1 MIKFSFR
8 PKGFSFRLRD
18 LGTATK
24 ISLIFLLLL
33 TPIVYAIWTIVAD
46 NRASM
51 ARSEQ
56 ELGGSVYVA
65 TVRPALFS
73 MAGGT
78 ASQISTAVE
87 TARKAQKRLGESRQ
101 LGALADEFA
110 FAASMAAVPGAAGDA
125 SDGAME
131 KLATLFARVA
141 EESNL
146 SVDPELDS
154 FYLGSVITTRLPAL
168 LGQLL
173 AERNVA
179 MDVIAAGEL
188 STEQRVRL
196 LTLSGMLKASLDGLR
211 GDLGGAMRSNRA
223 LAPSLEAPLAAL
235 VKALDG
241 YAFSL
246 DQAVLEGN
254 PKSADA
260 GRFAQSYGAVIT
272 AADELWTVAAKQ
284 LDRLI
289 AERIARIKAGLT
301 LTLAIVGG
309 LVLASLVLAALMQRQ
324 IVGPLGRLER
334 LAGEVRAKDDY
345 SLRIDDDSRDEVGRL
360 AKAFNELLEEVAQA
374 RIRAAERAE
383 EREHQRELQQ
393 KRANHLAQL
402 TENFDR
408 QVAAVVDT
416 VSKAAEEVRTAAGT
430 MSVSAEETTR
440 RTMAVATASRQ
451 TSANV
456 QAVASGAEELAV
468 SISEIGRQ
476 VTQSS
481 EITKSAVSEAEQT
494 NQAMRSLAQAAQKI
508 GQVVELITTIASQ
521 TNLLALNAT
530 IEAAR
535 AGEAGRGF
543 AVVASEVKSLAVQ
556 TARATAEIEA
566 QISGMQKATE
576 DAVAAI
582 EHISGTTM
590 RVNEIAATIAAAIEE
605 QNCATREIAANVQQA
620 ARGTQEVSGNIGE
633 VSAAANRTGNSAGIL
648 LTAASSLAGEAAG
661 LKREVDQFLA
671 LVKAA

>member
-1 MIKFSFR
+1 MINFSFR
-8 PKGFSFRLRD
+8 PRGLSFRSRD
-18 LGTATK
+18 IRTRNK

-33 TPIVYAIWTIVAD
+33 VPIGYTIWTIVAD

-56 ELGGSVYVA
+56 ELSGSVYIE
-65 TVRPALFS
+65 TVRPALFAI
-73 MAGGT
+73 AGGKNT
-78 ASQISTAVE
+78 EISAAVE

-101 LGALADEFA
+101 LGVLADEFA
-110 FAASMAAVPGAAGDA
+110 FSAAMSAAPGAASDA

-131 KLATLFARVA
+131 KLTTLFARVA

-146 SVDPELDS
+146 SIDPELDS
-154 FYLGSVITTRLPAL
+154 FYLGSVIAVRLPAL

-196 LTLSGMLKASLDGLR
+196 LTLSGTLKATLDGLR
-211 GDLGGAMRSNRA
+211 GDLAGAMRSNRA

-235 VKALDG
+235 FKAVDGYSFSLEQSILDG
-241 YAFSL
+241 N
-246 DQAVLEGN
+246 G
-254 PKSADA
+254 KGADA
-260 GRFAQSYGAVIT
+260 QRLAQNHGAVI
-272 AADELWTVAAKQ
+272 AAVGDVWTNAAKQ

-289 AERIARIKAGLT
+289 TERLARIKAKLMLT
-301 LTLAIVGG
+301 LGIVGG
-309 LVLASLVLAALMQRQ
+309 LVLASLALAALMQRQ

-334 LAGEVRAKDDY
+334 LAGEVRSKDDY
-345 SLRIDDDSRDEVGRL
+345 SLRIDYDSRDEVGRL
-360 AKAFNELLEEVAQA
+360 AKAFNELLAEVAQA

-383 EREHQRELQQ
+383 EREHQHELQQ

-402 TENFDR
+402 TEDFDR
-408 QVAAVVDT
+408 QVAAVVGT
-416 VSKAAEEVRTAAGT
+416 VSRTAEEVRKAAGT
-430 MSVSAEETTR
+430 MSEAAEETTR
-440 RTMAVATASRQ
+440 RTMTVATASNQ

-456 QAVASGAEELAV
+456 QAVASGAEELTV

-481 EITKSAVSEAEQT
+481 EITQSAVSEAEQT
-494 NQAMRSLAQAAQKI
+494 NQVMRGLAQAAQKI
-508 GQVVELITTIASQ
+508 GQVVELISTIASQ

-543 AVVASEVKSLAVQ
+543 TVVASEVKSLAVQ
-556 TARATAEIEA
+556 TARATAEIDS

-576 DAVAAI
+576 EAVAAI
-582 EHISGTTM
+582 ERISKTTT
-590 RVNEIAATIAAAIEE
+590 RLNEIAAAIAAAIEE

-620 ARGTQEVSGNIGE
+620 ALGTQQVSGNIGE
-633 VSAAANRTGNSAGIL
+633 VSSAAHRTGDSAGIL
-648 LTAASSLAGEAAG
+648 LSAASSLAGEAAG

-671 LVKAA
+671 EVKAA

>member
-1 MIKFSFR
+1 
-8 PKGFSFRLRD
+8 L
-18 LGTATK
+18 
-24 ISLIFLLLL
+24 LIFLLLL
-33 TPIVYAIWTIVAD
+33 TPIIYTIWTIVID

-56 ELGGSVYVA
+56 ELGGSVYIE
-65 TVRPALFS
+65 TVRPALFA
-73 MAGGT
+73 MVKNT
-78 ASQISTAVE
+78 QISAAVE

-101 LGALADEFA
+101 LGVLADEFA
-110 FAASMAAVPGAAGDA
+110 FSASMSAAPGAA

-131 KLATLFARVA
+131 KLTTLFARVA
-141 EESNL
+141 EETNL
-146 SVDPELDS
+146 SIDPELDS
-154 FYLGSVITTRLPAL
+154 FYLGSVIAVRLPAI

-179 MDVIAAGEL
+179 MDVVTAGEL

-196 LTLSGMLKASLDGLR
+196 LTLSGMLKTTLDGLR
-211 GDLGGAMRSNRA
+211 GDLAGTMRSNRA

-235 VKALDG
+235 FKAVDG

-246 DQAVLEGN
+246 EQSILDGN
-254 PKSADA
+254 GKGADA
-260 GRFAQSYGAVIT
+260 GRLAQNYGAVIS
-272 AADELWTVAAKQ
+272 AVDELWTNTARQ

-301 LTLAIVGG
+301 LTLGIVGA
-309 LVLASLVLAALMQRQ
+309 LVLASLALAALMQRQ
-324 IVGPLGRLER
+324 IVRPLGRLER
-334 LAGEVRAKDDY
+334 LAGEVRSKDDY
-345 SLRIDDDSRDEVGRL
+345 SLRFDYDSRDEVGRL
-360 AKAFNELLEEVAQA
+360 AKAFNELLAEVAQA
-374 RIRAAERAE
+374 RTRAAERAE

-440 RTMAVATASRQ
+440 RTMAVATASKQ

-481 EITKSAVSEAEQT
+481 EITQSAVSEAEQT
-494 NQAMRSLAQAAQKI
+494 SQAMRSLAQAAQKI

-566 QISGMQKATE
+566 QISGMQKATGE
-576 DAVAAI
+576 AVAAI
-582 EHISGTTM
+582 ERISGTTL

-620 ARGTQEVSGNIGE
+620 ARGTHEVSGNIGE
-633 VSAAANRTGNSAGIL
+633 VSAAANRTGDSAGVL

-671 LVKAA
+671 EVKAA

>member
-1 MIKFSFR
+1 MISFSFR
-8 PKGFSFRLRD
+8 PRGFGFRLRD
-18 LGTATK
+18 LRTRSK

-33 TPIVYAIWTIVAD
+33 IPIIYTIWTIVTD

-56 ELGGSVYVA
+56 ELGGSVYIETA
-65 TVRPALFS
+65 RPALFAI
-73 MAGGT
+73 AGGKDT
-78 ASQISTAVE
+78 RISAAVE

-101 LGALADEFA
+101 LGVLADEFA
-110 FAASMAAVPGAAGDA
+110 FSAAMSAAPGATSDA

-146 SVDPELDS
+146 SIDPDLDS
-154 FYLGSVITTRLPAL
+154 FYLGSVIAVRLPAL

-196 LTLSGMLKASLDGLR
+196 LTLSGMLKTTLDGLR
-211 GDLGGAMRSNRA
+211 SDLAGAMRSNRA
-223 LAPSLEAPLAAL
+223 LAPSLEALLAAL
-235 VKALDG
+235 VKAVDG
-241 YAFSL
+241 YAFGLEQSIL
-246 DQAVLEGN
+246 DGN
-254 PKSADA
+254 AKGADA
-260 GRFAQSYGAVIT
+260 GRLAQNYGAVIT
-272 AADELWTVAAKQ
+272 AVDELWTNAAKQ

-289 AERIARIKAGLT
+289 TERLAGIKARLT
-301 LTLAIVGG
+301 VTLGIVGG
-309 LVLASLVLAALMQRQ
+309 LVLASLALAALMQRQ
-324 IVGPLGRLER
+324 IVRPLGRLER
-334 LAGEVRAKDDY
+334 LAGEVRNKDDY
-345 SLRIDDDSRDEVGRL
+345 SLRIDYDSRDEVGRL
-360 AKAFNELLEEVAQA
+360 AKAFNELLAEVAQA

-402 TENFDR
+402 TEDFDR
-408 QVAAVVDT
+408 QVATVVDT
-416 VSKAAEEVRTAAGT
+416 VSRAAEEVRKAAGT
-430 MSVSAEETTR
+430 MSETAEETTR
-440 RTMAVATASRQ
+440 RTTAVATVSQQ

-456 QAVASGAEELAV
+456 QAVASGAEELAF

-476 VTQSS
+476 VTQSL
-481 EITKSAVSEAEQT
+481 EITQSAVREAEQT
-494 NQAMRSLAQAAQKI
+494 NQAMRGLAQAAQKI
-508 GQVVELITTIASQ
+508 GEVVELIATIASQ

-543 AVVASEVKSLAVQ
+543 SVVASEVKSLAVQ
-556 TARATAEIEA
+556 TARATAEIDA

-576 DAVAAI
+576 EAVAAI
-582 EHISGTTM
+582 ERISGTTA
-590 RVNEIAATIAAAIEE
+590 RVNEIAAAIAAAIEE
-605 QNCATREIAANVQQA
+605 QNCATKEIAANVQQA
-620 ARGTQEVSGNIGE
+620 ALGTREVSGNIGE
-633 VSAAANRTGNSAGIL
+633 VSAAAHRTGDSAGIL

-671 LVKAA
+671 VVKAA

>member
-8 PKGFSFRLRD
+8 PRGFGFRLRD
-18 LGTATK
+18 LGTRSK

-33 TPIVYAIWTIVAD
+33 TPVVYTIWTIVTD

-56 ELGGSVYVA
+56 ELNGSIYIA
-65 TVRPALFS
+65 TVRPALFA
-73 MAGGT
+73 MAN
-78 ASQISTAVE
+78 AKDAQISAAVE
-87 TARKAQKRLGESRQ
+87 TARKSQKRLGESRQ
-101 LGALADEFA
+101 LGVLADEFA
-110 FAASMAAVPGAAGDA
+110 FSASMAAVPGAASDA
-125 SDGAME
+125 SDGAIE
-131 KLATLFARVA
+131 KLTTLFARVA

-154 FYLGSVITTRLPAL
+154 FYLGSVIAVRLPAL

-179 MDVIAAGEL
+179 MEVIAAGEL

-196 LTLSGMLKASLDGLR
+196 LTLSGMLKTTLDGLR
-211 GDLGGAMRSNRA
+211 GDLAGAMRSNRA
-223 LAPSLEAPLAAL
+223 LAQPLETPLAAL
-235 VKALDG
+235 VKAVDGYSFSLEQSVLDG
-241 YAFSL
+241 NGKG
-246 DQAVLEGN
+246 GN
-254 PKSADA
+254 A
-260 GRFAQSYGAVIT
+260 GRLMQSYGAAIT
-272 AADELWTVAAKQ
+272 AADELWTVTAKE

-289 AERIARIKAGLT
+289 AERVARIKAGLT

-309 LVLASLVLAALMQRQ
+309 LVLASLALATLMQRQ

-345 SLRIDDDSRDEVGRL
+345 SLRIDYDSRDEVGRL
-360 AKAFNELLEEVAQA
+360 AKAFNELLAEIAQA

-408 QVAAVVDT
+408 QVAAVVNT
-416 VSKAAEEVRTAAGT
+416 VSKTAEEVRTAAGT

-451 TSANV
+451 TSSNV

-535 AGEAGRGF
+535 AGDAGRGF

-566 QISGMQKATE
+566 QISGMQKATSE
-576 DAVAAI
+576 AVSAI
-582 EHISGTTM
+582 ERISGTTA
-590 RVNEIAATIAAAIEE
+590 RVSEIAATIAAAIEE

-671 LVKAA
+671 EVKAA

>member
-1 MIKFSFR
+1 MIKFTFR

-33 TPIVYAIWTIVAD
+33 TPVVYTIWTIVTD

-51 ARSEQ
+51 ARSER
-56 ELGGSVYVA
+56 ELAGTVYIE
-65 TVRPALFS
+65 TVRPALFAI
-73 MAGGT
+73 AG
-78 ASQISTAVE
+78 AKEAQISAAVE
-87 TARKAQKRLGESRQ
+87 KARKAQKRLGESRQ
-101 LGALADEFA
+101 LGVLADEFA
-110 FAASMAAVPGAAGDA
+110 FSASMAAVPGAASDA
-125 SDGAME
+125 SDTAME
-131 KLATLFARVA
+131 KLTTLFARVA

-146 SVDPELDS
+146 SVDPDLDS
-154 FYLGSVITTRLPAL
+154 LYIGSVIVARLPAL

-173 AERNVA
+173 AGRNVA
-179 MDVIAAGEL
+179 MDAIAAGEL

-196 LTLSGMLKASLDGLR
+196 LTLSGMLKTTLDGLR
-211 GDLGGAMRSNRA
+211 GDLAGAMRSNRT
-223 LAPSLEAPLAAL
+223 LAPSLENPLAAL
-235 VKALDG
+235 VKAVDG
-241 YAFSL
+241 YALSL
-246 DQAVLEGN
+246 DQSVLEGN
-254 PKSADA
+254 AKGADA
-260 GRFAQSYGAVIT
+260 GRLAHNYDAVIT
-272 AADELWTVAAKQ
+272 AVDELWTNAARQ

-289 AERIARIKAGLT
+289 SERVARIEARLT
-301 LTLAIVGG
+301 VTLGIVGG
-309 LVLASLVLAALMQRQ
+309 LVLASLLLAALMQRQ

-334 LAGEVRAKDDY
+334 LVGEVRAKDDY
-345 SLRIDDDSRDEVGRL
+345 SLRINYDSRDEVGRL
-360 AKAFNELLEEVAQA
+360 AKAFDDLLAEAGQA
-374 RIRAAERAE
+374 RNRAAERAE

-393 KRANHLAQL
+393 KRANHLAKL
-402 TENFDR
+402 TDDFDR

-416 VSKAAEEVRTAAGT
+416 VSKAAEEARKAAGT
-430 MSVSAEETTR
+430 MSEAAEETTR
-440 RTMAVATASRQ
+440 RTMAVATASKQ

-481 EITKSAVSEAEQT
+481 EITQSAVSEAEQT
-494 NQAMRSLAQAAQKI
+494 NQAMRDLSQAAQKI
-508 GQVVELITTIASQ
+508 GQVVELISTIASQ

-535 AGEAGRGF
+535 AGDSGRGF

-556 TARATAEIEA
+556 TARATAEIDA
-566 QISGMQKATE
+566 QISGMQKATDE
-576 DAVAAI
+576 AVAAI
-582 EHISGTTM
+582 ERISKTTM
-590 RVNEIAATIAAAIEE
+590 QVNEIAATIAAAIEE

-620 ARGTQEVSGNIGE
+620 ARGTKEVSGNIGE
-633 VSAAANRTGNSAGIL
+633 VSAAAHRTGDSAGIL

-671 LVKAA
+671 EVKAA